1 VRPGDVEPVTRASGT
16 LQSASVLAIGAAM
29 LPKLINAMLITGLLS
44 GKYFDVRGRYVELEG
59 RENC

>member
-1 VRPGDVEPVTRASGT
+1 M

>member
-1 VRPGDVEPVTRASGT
+1 M

-29 LPKLINAMLITGLLS
+29 PPKLINAMLITGLLG